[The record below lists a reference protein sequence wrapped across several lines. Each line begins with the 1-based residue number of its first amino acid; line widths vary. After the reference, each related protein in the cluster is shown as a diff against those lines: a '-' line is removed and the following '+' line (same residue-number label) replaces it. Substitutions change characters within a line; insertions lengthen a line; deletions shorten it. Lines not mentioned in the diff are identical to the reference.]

1 MEVGEEG
8 IQSPGN
14 SGSYELKKGH
24 TSFSET
30 EGKAVRVDTDTQVV
44 GKQAGIWERLCLV
57 AFIFLVREER
67 EGIADGLEE
76 GDSHSQ

>member
-1 MEVGEEG
+1 MVGIIYPGTVLKMNNQRITVEVGEEG

-30 EGKAVRVDTDTQVV
+30 EGKVVRVDTDTQVV
-44 GKQAGIWERLCLV
+44 GKQAGI
-57 AFIFLVREER
+57 
-67 EGIADGLEE
+67 
-76 GDSHSQ
+76 